1 MTEQETR
8 PASPEWEALA
18 DIIMAHQRIP
28 MYDGSGPVYTDSG
41 LPAQR
46 CSGLGCDSLEGE
58 SDGPNSPRHAWHLT
72 DLIIA
77 AGYERRR
84 DVAEADALRKQVRG

>member
-8 PASPEWEALA
+8 PVSPEWEALA

-28 MYDGSGPVYTDSG
+28 MYDGSGPVYADSG
-41 LPAQR
+41 LPARR
-46 CSGLGCDSLEGE
+46 CSGPGCDSLKGE

-72 DLIIA
+72 DLILA
-77 AGYERRR
+77 AGYELRSNS
-84 DVAEADALRKQVRG
+84 AEEETKE